1 MDPEPWFANP
11 AMLGKVTK
19 QIANAYTLL
28 MIREPNIRMTFGGK
42 PITPNE
48 TLYDFSATK
57 TEDADIRPQ
66 QVVFQTSLEYKGES
80 HPIRIELVLGCRV
93 TTGVKEGKTGGIDLY
108 GNNRLFAS
116 HDLELFEDLLP
127 KGNSR
132 NLARGF
138 INICGPNVFIP
149 WDTHKRHLNADRD
162 IVRRLTTNK
171 LIREVFENWKRAYR
185 AISRLGT
192 GEVTNFIATP
202 LKPVVDK
209 RKKDLAIPH
218 RSVIDL
224 TFGAVRGVSL
234 PESVHVPA
242 VPAHEEDEVT
252 HRVTLT
258 LSPDEVRAIMAY
270 YKQSG
275 EPTQEALKELGD
287 LIKEELMEWVEGAK
301 HE

>member
-1 MDPEPWFANP
+1 
-11 AMLGKVTK
+11 
-19 QIANAYTLL
+19 
-28 MIREPNIRMTFGGK
+28 MIREPNIKMTFGGK

-48 TLYDFSATK
+48 ALYDFSATK
-57 TEDADIRPQ
+57 TRDADIRPQ
-66 QVVFQTSLEYKGES
+66 QVVFKTALEHKGHSQAIE
-80 HPIRIELVLGCRV
+80 IELVLGCRV
-93 TTGVKEGKTGGIDLY
+93 TTGVKDGKSGGIDLY

-138 INICGPNVFIP
+138 INIRGSNIFIP

-192 GEVTNFIATP
+192 GEVTDFIETP

-209 RKKDLAIPH
+209 RKKDFAIPH
-218 RSVIDL
+218 RSVVNLD
-224 TFGAVRGVSL
+224 FCAVRGVSL
-234 PESVHVPA
+234 PESVYAPA
-242 VPAHEEDEVT
+242 VPDPERDEVS
-252 HRVTLT
+252 HKVTLA
-258 LSPDEVRAIMAY
+258 LSSDEARAIMAY

-275 EPTQEALKELGD
+275 EPTQDALRELAD
-287 LIKEELMEWVEGAK
+287 LIKEEVMEWVEGAK